1 MTRPAFDHV
10 ALDDECACL
19 TNINREWCDCPC
31 HGIVPDEHPS
41 EARPAS
47 ATDRVKRLM
56 TAPAN
61 RVDIAAALGVVV
73 GMLGMTL
80 AAILAAVI
88 GR

>member
-1 MTRPAFDHV
+1 MT
-10 ALDDECACL
+10 
-19 TNINREWCDCPC
+19 REWCTCPC
-31 HGIVPDEHPS
+31 HGKDPDMHTNS
-41 EARPAS
+41 ARPTS
-47 ATDRVKRLM
+47 TTDRVKRLM

-80 AAILAAVI
+80 AAILATVI